1 MSVFIDS
8 RQSQTPDEPDNGS
21 MQMPAQPERTRRL
34 RPANNGRRIRR
45 EKRTIE
51 AMLDVYCRG
60 HHATDGPGRD
70 GLCADCADL
79 LRYAHQR
86 LDNCVF
92 GELKSPCND
101 CTSHCYSGKMRP
113 RVVEVI
119 RYSGTRMTL
128 RYPLL
133 GLLHMLDKLRPCS

>member
-1 MSVFIDS
+1 
-8 RQSQTPDEPDNGS
+8 
-21 MQMPAQPERTRRL
+21 MQMPVQPERQRRL

-45 EKRTIE
+45 EKRTIA

-60 HHATDGPGRD
+60 HHGTKDRRGD

-79 LRYAHQR
+79 QRYAHQR

-92 GELKSPCND
+92 GELKLPCND
-101 CTSHCYSGKMRP
+101 CTSDCYSGTMRP
-113 RVVEVI
+113 RVIAVM
-119 RYSGTRMTL
+119 RYAGSRMTF

-133 GLLHMLDKLRPCS
+133 GLLHMLDKLRARC